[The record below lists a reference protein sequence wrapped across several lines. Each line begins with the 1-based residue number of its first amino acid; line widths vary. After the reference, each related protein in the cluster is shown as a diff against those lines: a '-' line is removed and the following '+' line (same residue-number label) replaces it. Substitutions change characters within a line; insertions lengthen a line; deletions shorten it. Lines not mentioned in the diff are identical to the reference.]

1 MCLIIHKPAGLPI
14 AHDLLEAALAFN
26 QDGFGLM
33 GFAPSGHFVLRREPT
48 ISLQD
53 LFDAERQHREA
64 ELVLHLRLRT
74 RGDAEEH
81 NTHPFRVTDHAYLM
95 HNGTLRLP
103 TRVAGRSDTWH
114 FVQDVLRPL
123 AQRRSGVLFDPAFLQ
138 LVQMALRPENKVVLL
153 DAAHR
158 RIEILNREHGAE
170 LDGLWLS
177 STRWIDHRRL
187 PLLHA
192 PQPQERTYAA
202 TEVQFL

>member
-33 GFAPSGHFVLRREPT
+33 GFTPTGRFILRREPT
-48 ISLQD
+48 IALHE
-53 LFDAERQHREA
+53 LLETERRYREA

-81 NTHPFRVTDHAYLM
+81 NAHPFRVTAQAWLM

-103 TRVAGRSDTWH
+103 IRLAGRSDTWH

-123 AQRRSGVLFDPAFLQ
+123 AQRRSGVLFDNAFLK
-138 LVQMALRPENKVVLL
+138 LLEMALRPENKVVLL
-153 DAAHR
+153 DAASQ
-158 RIEILNREHGAE
+158 RIEILNRAHGAE

-187 PLLHA
+187 PLSHA

-202 TEVQFL
+202 TDVHFI